1 MRGDQ
6 YRTSETLACCCYY
19 TVSTYCLTED
29 HISPLLEEETLGYA
43 AGGLLQK
50 HKCHGFLS
58 PLHHLH
64 HTLLQPGHQRTQ
76 LLPPVACEERWDGD
90 RRGEKGQT
98 EMEWQ
103 PWCGCGRINTPEAIN
118 VSLTVGITRSQEV
131 KHRSQSVTGSTVQL
145 LPEHEIKLYYTVWSV
160 NSISPQYFLC

>member
-1 MRGDQ
+1 MRGDK
-6 YRTSETLACCCYY
+6 YMTSETSTSSKEPLRSCCYY

-29 HISPLLEEETLGYA
+29 HVSPLLEEETLGYA

-90 RRGEKGQT
+90 RRGDKGQT

-103 PWCGCGRINTPEAIN
+103 SWCGCGQINTPMFPWQLELQEARKSN
-118 VSLTVGITRSQEV
+118 TDL
-131 KHRSQSVTGSTVQL
+131 K
-145 LPEHEIKLYYTVWSV
+145 VWQVAQFS
-160 NSISPQYFLC
+160 YFLNMK